1 MMVATVSEEI
11 ETLTL
16 ILEEELHGCHAN
28 NPEDH
33 RQRGPYVIP
42 PNMSCGLSTPE
53 PKAGCKYTGQ
63 GENEVGD

>member
-16 ILEEELHGCHAN
+16 ILEEELERRHAKD
-28 NPEDH
+28 PEDH

-42 PNMSCGLSTPE
+42 PNISCGLSTP
-53 PKAGCKYTGQ
+53 
-63 GENEVGD
+63 

>member
-1 MMVATVSEEI
+1 MYICMTVAAVSEEI

-16 ILEEELHGCHAN
+16 ILKEELERRHES

-42 PNMSCGLSTPE
+42 PNMSCGLSTP
-53 PKAGCKYTGQ
+53 
-63 GENEVGD
+63 